1 MNTYRV
7 NRCAAVWLAPVGVAA
22 YLVLSLATARA
33 GEETLAV
40 LQTKTA
46 AYTNVTVTT
55 KAKDY
60 VFILHESGMA
70 SIRVAELP
78 LEVQEQLG
86 YAVAKSSK
94 PGTNTAAAW
103 AKREIA
109 KIDAPQ
115 IKALG
120 REMEQKFRA
129 HPPLALSPQEALR
142 SPVVWAAL
150 GITLLIYFFYC
161 YCCML
166 ICRKTG
172 NAPGIMVWLPVL
184 QVFPLLRAAGMSGW
198 WFLAF
203 LVPVLNLVPSIL
215 WPLRIAKARGKSI
228 WVGILLFLPVV
239 SLFAFLYLAF
249 SDGGSAS
256 GEGKAE
262 PNGVSLQLA

>member
-7 NRCAAVWLAPVGVAA
+7 NRCAAVCLAPLAVVAW
-22 YLVLSLATARA
+22 LILPLAAA
-33 GEETLAV
+33 GAVEETFAV
-40 LQTKTA
+40 LQTKTT

-60 VFILHESGMA
+60 VFILHDSGMT
-70 SIRVAELP
+70 SIRIAELP

-86 YAVAKSSK
+86 YAVANSRKS
-94 PGTNTAAAW
+94 GTNTAAAW

-120 REMEQKFRA
+120 REMEQKLRT
-129 HPPLALSPQEALR
+129 HPPIALSPQQMLG

-150 GITLLIYFFYC
+150 GITLLLYLFYC

-172 NAPGIMVWLPVL
+172 TEPGIMVWLPVL

-203 LVPVLNLVPSIL
+203 LVPVLNLVPSVL
-215 WPLRIAKARGKSI
+215 WPLRIAKARGKSM
-228 WVGILLFLPVV
+228 WVGVLLLLPVV

-249 SDGGSAS
+249 SDGGSAKQ
-256 GEGKAE
+256 GERSE
-262 PNGVSLQLA
+262 PNLVSLQVA